1 MSKKKEVENQEV
13 EMKIASP
20 DEEQDRLNKSLDE
33 IKLGKYENEKPF
45 NEVVEEERSNIFSTY
60 KKTRTINNIITAAV
74 VVIFIASIVLF
85 VQFPGWGQ
93 INGGVAIGVCL
104 VFMIVYY
111 ILTKNKFPDT
121 TKKYIRAFM
130 ITTDTYVFD
139 MENLYDQKLFFE
151 KRYSNEEALGD
162 RVYKDVIDTASRNIV
177 EGTYKEK
184 PFQCGEYALY
194 KACAKRGQKTV
205 LFVGKYLSLENSLH
219 FEDRYVIRILGEK
232 DTDAPN
238 DIEDLVALSE
248 QNKFIIYG
256 KEGAKFEKD
265 LGKELIENL
274 KSIECVGALL
284 NVNIVFW
291 AGKTVAYLS
300 YDDSVV
306 AIPFD
311 HAINAASYQQLKK
324 NISDLLEILVD

>member
-1 MSKKKEVENQEV
+1 MSKKYNKEKPEV
-13 EMKIASP
+13 VVKEATP
-20 DEEQDRLNKSLDE
+20 EEEQARLNKSLDE
-33 IKLGKYENEKPF
+33 IKLGKYDNEKPF
-45 NEVVEEERSNIFSTY
+45 NEVVEEERSQIFSTY
-60 KKTRTINNIITAAV
+60 KKSRTINNIITAIV
-74 VVIFIASIVLF
+74 VVIFIASMVLF
-85 VQFPGWGQ
+85 VQFKGWGQ
-93 INGGVAIGVCL
+93 IVGGVAIGVAL

-111 ILTKNKFPDT
+111 ILTRNKFPDT

-130 ITTDTYVFD
+130 ITTDKYVFD
-139 MENLYDQKLFFE
+139 MDNLYDQTLFFE
-151 KRYSNEEALGD
+151 KRYTNEQALND

-194 KACAKRGQKTV
+194 KAGAKRGQKTV
-205 LFVGKYLSLENSLH
+205 LFVGKYLTLENNLH
-219 FEDRYVIRILGEK
+219 FEDRYIIRILGEK

-238 DIEDLVALSE
+238 DIEDLTILSE
-248 QNKFIIYG
+248 QNKFVVYG
-256 KEGAKFEKD
+256 KEGANFEKD
-265 LGKELIENL
+265 LGKDLIDNL

-291 AGKTVAYLS
+291 AGRTVAYLS

-311 HAINAASYQQLKK
+311 HEINAASYQQLKK
-324 NISDLLEILVD
+324 NIADLLEILVD

>member
-1 MSKKKEVENQEV
+1 MSKKNNKQRAEVVIKEATPE
-13 EMKIASP
+13 
-20 DEEQDRLNKSLDE
+20 EEQAKLNQSIDE

-45 NEVVEEERSNIFSTY
+45 NEVVEEERSQIFATY
-60 KKTRTINNIITAAV
+60 KKTRTINNIITAIV
-74 VVIFIASIVLF
+74 VVVFIASMVLF
-85 VQFPGWGQ
+85 VQFKGWGQ
-93 INGGVAIGVCL
+93 IVGGVAIGVAL

-111 ILTKNKFPDT
+111 ILTRNKFPDT

-139 MENLYDQKLFFE
+139 MENLFDQKLFFE
-151 KRYSNEEALGD
+151 KRYSNEQALGD

-194 KACAKRGQKTV
+194 KAGAKRGQKTV
-205 LFVGKYLSLENSLH
+205 LFVGKYLTLENSLH

-248 QNKFIIYG
+248 QNRFVIYG
-256 KEGAKFEKD
+256 KEGANLEKD
-265 LGKELIENL
+265 LGKDLIENL

-291 AGKTVAYLS
+291 AGRTVAYLS

-311 HAINAASYQQLKK
+311 HAINTASYQQLKK
-324 NISDLLEILVD
+324 NIGDLLEILVD